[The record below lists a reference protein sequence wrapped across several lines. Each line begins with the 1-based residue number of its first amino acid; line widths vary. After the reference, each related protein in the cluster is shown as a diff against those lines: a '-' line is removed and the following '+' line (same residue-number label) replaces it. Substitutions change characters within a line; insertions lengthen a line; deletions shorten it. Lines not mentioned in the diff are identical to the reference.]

1 VRAGVLMSGID
12 NVRGSQSHE
21 TRSGPAPPHKKP
33 RVLVFA
39 FSCSPQQGS
48 EAGIGWGM
56 VRALAPVAALT
67 VLVRT
72 PDLDEIRSWCEDHE
86 PPPDVELVG
95 VPGPTF
101 GSRAGRTSLVK
112 LALWRSHYLGWL
124 YHAARLG
131 RQLDAEQPFDA
142 VIHATLG
149 IYWLPTPATDMG
161 IPSVWGPTSGAAA
174 SPPCLYH
181 YLGVHGVLAEWAEI
195 ATAWLFAHT
204 PWTMRT
210 WRRATVRLVETES
223 TLSRLPRALR
233 PDTEVVS
240 RAALSSVD
248 AIPPRPRQPFI
259 VFLSRLERRKAPSL
273 ALDAVARAPEDVRLV
288 FIHEGP
294 QEQALRQKAERL
306 GISHRV
312 EFRGKVSRAEM
323 RATLGECAGAIFTGL
338 REEGGTALAE
348 AMGGGVPVIVLSHGG
363 ARTLAE
369 ANTDPERVVMVEPSR
384 PANTAQRLADAM
396 TDYCRNLRSARDS
409 FLASKPV
416 AFAMQ
421 QAVLHAAA
429 TPRAHPARTAS
440 GPPAR
445 PAATPD
451 GDDDDRQPP
460 AGEAVTRTR
469 TAPKAHG

>member
-1 VRAGVLMSGID
+1 MRAEVLMSG
-12 NVRGSQSHE
+12 NH
-21 TRSGPAPPHKKP
+21 KP

-56 VRALAPVAALT
+56 VRALASVADLT
-67 VLVRT
+67 VLVRI
-72 PDLDEIRSWCEDHE
+72 PDLDEIRSWCEVHE
-86 PPPDVELVG
+86 PPRDVEFVG
-95 VPGPTF
+95 VAGPTF
-101 GSRAGRTSLVK
+101 GSRGSRASLMQ

-124 YHAARLG
+124 YEAARLG
-131 RQLDAEQPFDA
+131 HKLDAQQPFDA
-142 VIHATLG
+142 VLHATLG
-149 IYWLPTPATDMG
+149 IYWLPTPAAGMG

-181 YLGVHGVLAEWAEI
+181 YLGVHGVLAEWTEI

-223 TLSRLPRALR
+223 TLSRLPRDLR
-233 PDTEVVS
+233 PDTEVIS
-240 RAALSSVD
+240 RSALSSVD

-288 FIHEGP
+288 FINEGP
-294 QEQALRQKAERL
+294 QENRLRRKAERL

-312 EFRGKVSRAEM
+312 EFRGKVPRDEM
-323 RATLGECAGAIFTGL
+323 LATLGECAGAIFTGL

-348 AMGGGVPVIVLSHGG
+348 AMGGGVPIIVLSHGG

-369 ANTDPERVVMVEPSR
+369 ANTDHDRVAMVEPST
-384 PANTAQRLADAM
+384 PADTAERLADAM

-416 AFAMQ
+416 ATAIQ
-421 QAVLHAAA
+421 QAVLRAAA
-429 TPRAHPARTAS
+429 TPRA
-440 GPPAR
+440 GPPRAESEPAAR
-445 PAATPD
+445 PATTTDEDD
-451 GDDDDRQPP
+451 GRRPP
-460 AGEAVTRTR
+460 AGEVVAETPA
-469 TAPKAHG
+469 APEAYG